1 MMKKLLLTIFFII
14 SFGLGSA
21 WAIDLGSAKS
31 QGLVGETPQGYLA
44 AVGNPSGDV
53 KKLINSINSQ
63 RKAQYDAIA
72 KKNGTSLKA
81 VEQMAG
87 KTAIDK
93 TSRGNFIKMG
103 GAWKKK

>member
-1 MMKKLLLTIFFII
+1 MKKLLLTLFLIFSIGFN
-14 SFGLGSA
+14 SA

-44 AVGNPSGDV
+44 AVGNPSAEV
-53 KKLINSINSQ
+53 KSLIKNINSQ
-63 RKAQYDAIA
+63 RKKQFDAIA
-72 KKNGTSLKA
+72 KKNGTSLEA

-87 KTAIDK
+87 KTAINK
-93 TSRGNFIKMG
+93 TSPGNFVQIN

>member
-1 MMKKLLLTIFFII
+1 MKKLLLTLFIVV
-14 SFGLGSA
+14 SMGLNSA

-44 AVGNPSGDV
+44 AVGNPSAAV
-53 KKLINSINSQ
+53 KSLIKNINSQ
-63 RKAQYDAIA
+63 RKKQFDAIA
-72 KKNGTSLKA
+72 KKNGTSLAA

-93 TSRGNFIKMG
+93 TRPGNYVQVN

>member
-1 MMKKLLLTIFFII
+1 MKKLLLILFLVVST
-14 SFGLGSA
+14 GLSSA

-31 QGLVGETPQGYLA
+31 QGLIGETPQGYLA
-44 AVGNPSGDV
+44 AVGSPSTEV
-53 KKLINSINSQ
+53 KGLIKNINSK
-63 RKAQYDAIA
+63 RKKQFDAIA
-72 KKNGTSLKA
+72 KKNGTSLAA

-93 TSRGNFIKMG
+93 TSAGNYVQIN